1 MNINKDI
8 AYLIIKI
15 MIITT
20 FVIVSIPLK
29 TELKQSK
36 AAAQNIAFTAYNSS
50 NLSIDV
56 IDQQALNLMPLSNND
71 ALNEKPVLVKI
82 DGEGKYNLYFKYS
95 TKSEI
100 KPEWIKVAVNGNINN
115 LTDLTMEKEV
125 GYEYFLIDKGIVNN
139 HKTDEVNI
147 WLDSK
152 VGNEAQNK
160 NLIYS
165 FELKS

>member
-20 FVIVSIPLK
+20 FIIVSIPLRAELEQTK
-29 TELKQSK
+29 TDT
-36 AAAQNIAFTAYNSS
+36 QNIAFTASNSS

-56 IDQQALNLMPLSNND
+56 IDQQVLNLMPLSDID
-71 ALNEKPVLVKI
+71 ALKEKPILVKI
-82 DGEGKYNLYFKYS
+82 DGKGEYNLYFKYS

-100 KPEWIKVAVNGNINN
+100 KPEWIKVAVNGDVNN
-115 LTDLTMEKEV
+115 LTDLIKVKDE
-125 GYEYFLIDKGIVNN
+125 GYEYYLIDKGTVNN
-139 HKTDEVNI
+139 HKTDGVNI

-152 VGNEAQNK
+152 VGNEAQSK

-165 FELKS
+165 FELK